1 MRMFA
6 NLVRQ
11 FINQSA
17 NKWRKLVKVAEIVS
31 VELRLRL
38 RLVFFDE
45 DAIRHFQVISSLFTQ
60 RDGSEEFMNAI
71 NIFVLVFNLNRK

>member
-31 VELRLRL
+31 VELQLRL
-38 RLVFFDE
+38 RLAFLTKLQLGTF
-45 DAIRHFQVISSLFTQ
+45 
-60 RDGSEEFMNAI
+60 
-71 NIFVLVFNLNRK
+71 K